1 MRHYSAK
8 DVATLWKTAPMLA
21 NAITTSSTMK
31 MTPAHHA
38 TDHATAMQTMTDTT
52 RVC

>member
-8 DVATLWKTAPMLA
+8 DAATLWKTAPMLA
-21 NAITTSSTMK
+21 NATTASSAMR
-31 MTPAHHA
+31 MTPAHRA
-38 TDHATAMQTMTDTT
+38 TVDATAMQTMTATK